1 MQKIVKTRPATGRRL
16 YFKLYHG
23 GMCNML
29 MSLDNAVAL
38 AYLSNRT
45 LVPFN
50 ARPLDQGHY
59 RPLVPLRDFT
69 RYASV
74 RDVCDIPVP
83 FSLECSPQEKISVR
97 AMSRLACGDFSDAP
111 FCVS

>member
-29 MSLDNAVAL
+29 MSLDNGVAL
-38 AYLSNRT
+38 AHLSSRT
-45 LVPFN
+45 LIPFN

-59 RPLVPLRDFT
+59 RPLVPRRDFI
-69 RYASV
+69 RCASV
-74 RDVCDIPVP
+74 LDVFDVPVP
-83 FSLECSPQEKISVR
+83 ISLECYPQEKIGVR
-97 AMSRLACGDFSDAP
+97 ALRRVSCGDFR
-111 FCVS
+111 